1 MRTAHLLFLSLIG
14 LLLVTCKGEDF
25 THELSAID
33 SLKKVLSSTDSVI
46 ASFNTADITR
56 RSEDI
61 ANNSKFIQYNMNKL
75 ADTLDYSTALLL
87 TEYKETGNKYRHVNE
102 EAARLSNAIDSMS
115 RGLDNLKHDLENHSL
130 AEGIDGK
137 ASVVHE
143 SSQVSV
149 INSYVQE
156 LKSTLDNTRKSYDTL
171 LPKVN
176 AFVLRMSSKLTTV
189 QEP

>member
-1 MRTAHLLFLSLIG
+1 MRPQLVFVSLIG
-14 LLLVTCKGEDF
+14 LLLVTCKGEDY

-33 SLKKVLSSTDSVI
+33 SLKKVLVVTDSVI
-46 ASFNTADITR
+46 ASFNTTDITKR
-56 RSEDI
+56 AEEIS
-61 ANNSKFIQYNMNKL
+61 NNSKFIQYNVNKL
-75 ADTLDYSTALLL
+75 TDTLDYSTALML
-87 TEYKETGNKYRHVNE
+87 TEYRETGNKYRYMNE
-102 EAARLSNAIDSMS
+102 EVIRLSIAIDSMN
-115 RGLDNLKHDLENHSL
+115 RGLDNLKHDLQNHSL

-143 SSQVSV
+143 TSQVSQ

-156 LKSTLDNTRKSYDTL
+156 LKSSLANTRRSYDTL

-176 AFVLRMSSKLTTV
+176 AYVLRMSAKVATV

>member
-1 MRTAHLLFLSLIG
+1 MRMQLAIVSLFG
-14 LLLVTCKGEDF
+14 VLLVTCKGEDY

-33 SLKKVLSSTDSVI
+33 SLKKVLVSTDSVI
-46 ASFNTADITR
+46 ASFNSTDITKR
-56 RSEDI
+56 AEDI

-75 ADTLDYSTALLL
+75 NDTLDYSTALLL
-87 TEYKETGNKYRHVNE
+87 TQYKETGSKYQYVNQ

-130 AEGIDGK
+130 AKGIDGK

-149 INSYVQE
+149 ITGYTME
-156 LKSTLDNTRKSYDTL
+156 LKSSLDNTRKSYDTL

-176 AFVLRMSSKLTTV
+176 AFVLRMSARVATV

>member
-1 MRTAHLLFLSLIG
+1 MRILQLTSVTLIA
-14 LLLVTCKGEDF
+14 LLLVTCKGEDY

-33 SLKKVLSSTDSVI
+33 SLKKVLVSTDSVI
-46 ASFNTADITR
+46 ASFNTTDITKR
-56 RSEDI
+56 TEDI
-61 ANNSKFIQYNMNKL
+61 ENNSKFIQYNMNKL

-87 TEYKETGNKYRHVNE
+87 TEYRETGNKYRHVNE
-102 EAARLSNAIDSMS
+102 EVVRLANAIDSMN

-143 SSQVSV
+143 TSQVSV

-156 LKSTLDNTRKSYDTL
+156 LKSSLDNTRKSYDTL

-176 AFVLRMSSKLTTV
+176 AFVLRMSSKVATV